1 MTNRILELKERV
13 FEYVQA
19 HGPVLPSVIAKEFR
33 STNIFISA
41 LLSELVTNKR
51 VKLSR
56 AKIGGSPLYYCKNQE
71 DRLVDLLRGN
81 LGQKPREALDILK
94 EKKILR
100 DRDCLPFERV
110 ALRELEDFAIP
121 VKLVIHDTEE
131 IFWKWYLL
139 PDQEAKD
146 LIEQALERMYPSKKE
161 ELASVHVSKSIDEAK
176 EIAQYIPIETIP
188 ESEDEEEGE
197 LEKAVVSSIEPKS
210 KKKKKKNVF
219 LQEVLVDKTK
229 TDKVATTSFETAV
242 LQYMKSKEIKILEKN
257 LITKN
262 KELNFTVQIPT
273 PVGELCYFVKAR
285 NKKSFNEGDLLLAF
299 TEGQN
304 LKLPTIFITTGDITK
319 KAKEYIAKN
328 LKGMNFIR
336 MK

>member
-13 FEYVQA
+13 YDYVNTN
-19 HGPVLPSVIAKEFR
+19 GPVLPSVIAKEFR

-56 AKIGGSPLYYCKNQE
+56 AKIGGSPVYYCKEQE
-71 DRLVDLLRGN
+71 AKLVDLLRGN

-94 EKKILR
+94 EKKVLR

-121 VKLVIHDTEE
+121 VKLVIQDTEE

-139 PDQEAKD
+139 PDQEAKE
-146 LIEQALERMYPSKKE
+146 LIQGSLEKLYAPKKE
-161 ELASVHVSKSIDEAK
+161 EVALIQVSRVLNK
-176 EIAQYIPIETIP
+176 
-188 ESEDEEEGE
+188 EEEKE
-197 LEKAVVSSIEPKS
+197 EIRESKAPEFQKPVEKE
-210 KKKKKKNVF
+210 KKKKKKF
-219 LQEVLVDKTK
+219 LQEVLVDKGKKEKIVEDTN
-229 TDKVATTSFETAV
+229 FETLV
-242 LQYMKSKEIKILEKN
+242 IQYLKKKEIRIVEK
-257 LITKN
+257 TAVSKN

-273 PVGELCYFVKAR
+273 PLGELCYFVKAR
-285 NKKSFNEGDLLLAF
+285 HKKSLSEGDLLLAF

-304 LKLPTIFITTGDITK
+304 MKLPTLYLSTGDITK
-319 KAKEYIAKN
+319 KAKEYMAKN

>member
-13 FEYVQA
+13 YDYVNMN
-19 HGPVLPSVIAKEFR
+19 GPVLPSVIAKEFR

-56 AKIGGSPLYYCKNQE
+56 AKIGGSPVYYCKEQE
-71 DRLVDLLRGN
+71 ARLVDLLRGN

-94 EKKILR
+94 EKKVLR

-121 VKLVIHDTEE
+121 VKLVIQDTEE

-139 PDQEAKD
+139 PDQEAKG
-146 LIEQALERMYPSKKE
+146 LIEHSLERVYAPKKE
-161 ELASVHVSKSIDEAK
+161 ELALTQVIKVLNK
-176 EIAQYIPIETIP
+176 EK
-188 ESEDEEEGE
+188 EEEGKATE
-197 LEKAVVSSIEPKS
+197 LQKALEKE
-210 KKKKKKNVF
+210 KKKKKRF
-219 LQEVLVDKTK
+219 LQEVLVDKGK
-229 TDKVATTSFETAV
+229 KEKPEQESDFESLV
-242 LQYMKSKEIKILEKN
+242 IQYLKKKEIKILEKTA
-257 LITKN
+257 IAKN
-262 KELNFTVQIPT
+262 KEINFTVQVPT
-273 PVGELCYFVKAR
+273 TLGELCYFVKAR
-285 NKKSFNEGDLLLAF
+285 HKKSLSEGDLLLAF

-304 LKLPTIFITTGDITK
+304 IKLPTLYLSTGEITK
-319 KAKEYIAKN
+319 KAKEYMAKN

-336 MK
+336 IK

>member
-13 FEYVQA
+13 FDYVNM
-19 HGPVLPSVIAKEFR
+19 HGPILPGVIAKEFH

-56 AKIGGSPLYYCKNQE
+56 AKIGGSPLYYCKDQE
-71 DRLVDLLRGN
+71 AKLVDLLRGG

-94 EKKILR
+94 EKKVLR

-121 VKLVIHDTEE
+121 VKLVINDTEE

-139 PDQEAKD
+139 PDQEAKE
-146 LIEQALERMYPSKKE
+146 LIEHSLERIYSPKKEEQALVE
-161 ELASVHVSKSIDEAK
+161 VSKVLGTETDFAK
-176 EIAQYIPIETIP
+176 ISE
-188 ESEDEEEGE
+188 ESKS
-197 LEKAVVSSIEPKS
+197 LEVQKPVEKE
-210 KKKKKKNVF
+210 KKKKKKF
-219 LQEVLVDKTK
+219 LQEVLVDKGK
-229 TDKVATTSFETAV
+229 KEKAIEEDKDNSFES
-242 LQYMKSKEIKILEKN
+242 LIIQYLKKKEIKILDKVV
-257 LITKN
+257 IAKN
-262 KELNFTVQIPT
+262 KEMNFTVQIPT

-285 NKKSFNEGDLLLAF
+285 HKKSLSEGDLLLAF

-304 LKLPTIFITTGDITK
+304 VKLPTLYLSTGESTK
-319 KAKEYIAKN
+319 KAKEYMAKN

-336 MK
+336 IK